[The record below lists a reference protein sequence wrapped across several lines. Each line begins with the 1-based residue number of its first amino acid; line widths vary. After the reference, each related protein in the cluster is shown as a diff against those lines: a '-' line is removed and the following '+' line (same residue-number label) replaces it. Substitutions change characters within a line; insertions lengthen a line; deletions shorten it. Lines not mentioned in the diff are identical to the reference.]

1 MTRPAPGTS
10 LYQRIINDVQ
20 GRILSGE
27 WLPDHRIPSE
37 REFSEQYGCSRMTV
51 NKALSQL
58 AQAGY
63 IERRRRA
70 GSVVSRPHAQSA
82 ILEIH
87 DIQTEVQ
94 ALGLPYR
101 YVLFSRKERRARNAD
116 AAHFDAGGPAR
127 LLAVTALHLAGSRPF
142 CHEERLIN
150 LLAVPEA
157 RDEPFADQAPGAWLL
172 RRVPWS
178 QAEHEIRAIAA
189 SLDVARVLEIAAGT
203 PCLVIERRTWNAD
216 HVVTFVRL
224 TYVAGS
230 HSVVA
235 RFGPLASLSA
245 RTGEA

>member
-1 MTRPAPGTS
+1 MAGPAPGTS
-10 LYQRIINDVQ
+10 LYQRIIDDVQ

-27 WLPDHRIPSE
+27 WPPGHRIPSE

-51 NKALSQL
+51 NKGLSQL
-58 AQAGY
+58 ARAGF

-70 GSVVSRPHAQSA
+70 GSVVSRSHVQSA

-101 YVLFSRKERRARNAD
+101 YVLLSRKERRARTAD
-116 AAHFDAGGPAR
+116 AAHFETGSPAR
-127 LLAVTALHLAGSRPF
+127 LLTVTALHLAGSRPF

-157 RDEPFADQAPGAWLL
+157 RDEPFASQAPGAWLL

-178 QAEHEIRAIAA
+178 LAEHEIKAIAA
-189 SLDVARVLEIAAGT
+189 SLEVARVLDIPVGT

-230 HSVVA
+230 HSVIA
-235 RFGPLASLSA
+235 RFGPSASLSA
-245 RTGEA
+245 RTNEE

>member
-1 MTRPAPGTS
+1 MARPASGTS
-10 LYQRIINDVQ
+10 LYQRIINDVER
-20 GRILSGE
+20 RILSGE
-27 WLPDHRIPSE
+27 WLPGHRIPSE

-70 GSVVSRPHAQSA
+70 GSVVSRPHVQSA

-101 YVLFSRKERRARNAD
+101 YVPLSRKERKARTAD

-178 QAEHEIRAIAA
+178 QAEHEIKAIAA
-189 SLDVARVLEIAAGT
+189 TLGIARVLDIPAGT

-235 RFGPLASLSA
+235 RFGPAASLLP

>member
-1 MTRPAPGTS
+1 MAGPAPGKS
-10 LYQRIINDVQ
+10 LYQRIIDDVER
-20 GRILSGE
+20 RILSGE
-27 WLPDHRIPSE
+27 WQPGHRIPSE

-70 GSVVSRPHAQSA
+70 GSVVSRPHVQSA

-87 DIQTEVQ
+87 DIQSEVQ
-94 ALGLPYR
+94 ALGLEYR
-101 YVLFSRKERRARNAD
+101 YVPLSRREQKARTAD
-116 AAHFDAGGPAR
+116 APHFDAGGADR
-127 LLAVTALHLAGSRPF
+127 LLAVTALHLAGSGPF

-157 RDEPFADQAPGAWLL
+157 RDESFIDLAPGAWLL
-172 RRVPWS
+172 SRVPWN

-189 SLDVARVLEIAAGT
+189 GREVASVLEIPEGT
-203 PCLVIERRTWNAD
+203 PCLVIERRTWNLD

-224 TYVAGS
+224 TYLAGS
-230 HSVVA
+230 HSVIA
-235 RFGPLASLSA
+235 RFGPSASLSA
-245 RTGEA
+245 RTGEV